1 VTGPAEFLSLANQCF
16 QIANAVGTLEQRS
29 SLLTMAQ
36 VWLDLAA
43 EAERLTKLVQEADT
57 AFEIRAPEIAKVAPL
72 WATDLA
78 QKSA

>member
-1 VTGPAEFLSLANQCF
+1 VSGPAEFLKLAKQCF
-16 QIANAVGTLEQRS
+16 QIADALGTLEQRS

-43 EAERLTKLVQEADT
+43 EAEQLTKLVQEADT
-57 AFEIRAPEIAKVAPL
+57 AFEVRASEIVRAAPL

>member
-1 VTGPAEFLSLANQCF
+1 MPTATDFRNFAQTCT
-16 QIANAVGTLEQRS
+16 QIANNIGAPAS
-29 SLLTMAQ
+29 KAALLTMAQ

-43 EAERLTKLVQEADT
+43 EADQLTKLVQEADT
-57 AFEIRAPEIAKVAPL
+57 AFEVRAPEIARTAPL

>member
-1 VTGPAEFLSLANQCF
+1 
-16 QIANAVGTLEQRS
+16 
-29 SLLTMAQ
+29 MAQ

-43 EAERLTKLVQEADT
+43 EADQLTKLVLEADT
-57 AFEIRAPEIAKVAPL
+57 AFEVRAPEIARTAPL